1 MVRSRSEAN
10 LNRILF
16 DLCTTPEIRSK
27 HEHIRNNQRQHHP
40 PLPTLKPIRSNSCS
54 DLSKTSQNVIQIPLS
69 SLDDHQTNTLDM
81 MTPVRL
87 SPLEPKNSIEKTKSP
102 TVPLMPMESTGF
114 TVQTT
119 SYFANRSLSLFETTS
134 INTTKK
140 IHEHSSLFKREAAL
154 LENSSL
160 DDKPIKTTSLLSTIT
175 NDWKQQDYTSRL
187 RDRLKSRGH
196 LRKFFL
202 S

>member
-1 MVRSRSEAN
+1 M
-10 LNRILF
+10 
-16 DLCTTPEIRSK
+16 
-27 HEHIRNNQRQHHP
+27 
-40 PLPTLKPIRSNSCS
+40 PTLKPIRSNSCS

-140 IHEHSSLFKREAAL
+140 IPEHSSLFKREAAS

-160 DDKPIKTTSLLSTIT
+160 DDKPSKTTSLVSTIP
-175 NDWKQQDYTSRL
+175 NDWKQQDCTSRL